1 MCSPVRQGT
10 SPLPLNGENWEFP
23 LIQYTYEVLE
33 HQAVYAPSCFRNR
46 VSLHENEDSIRSG
59 TKAKIPYQCFETTY
73 LSRNDI
79 KTTARS
85 AWLAHGQ
92 IDLRRFSL
100 QTIQLTAT
108 LTESTAYSNVSP
120 QAGRDT
126 RISVASF
133 WGGCK
138 LSKRI
143 ISRKWQKS

>member
-1 MCSPVRQGT
+1 MCSPVRENT
-10 SPLPLNGENWEFP
+10 FRPHPNGENWEFP

-59 TKAKIPYQCFETTY
+59 MKAKMPYQCFETTY
-73 LSRNDI
+73 LSKNDI

-100 QTIQLTAT
+100 QIFRLTAA
-108 LTESTAYSNVSP
+108 LTESIGYSNFSP
-120 QAGRDT
+120 QAGRDI
-126 RISVASF
+126 RISIASF
-133 WGGCK
+133 WSGC
-138 LSKRI
+138 
-143 ISRKWQKS
+143 